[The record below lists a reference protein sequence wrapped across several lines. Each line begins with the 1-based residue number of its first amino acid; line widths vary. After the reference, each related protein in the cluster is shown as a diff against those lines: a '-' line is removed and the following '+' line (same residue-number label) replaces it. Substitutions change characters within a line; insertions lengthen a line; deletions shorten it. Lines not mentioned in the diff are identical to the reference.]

1 MGAAIGQIL
10 TFAVG
15 VAVSPIPI
23 IAVILMLFSKKA
35 TANSLSFL
43 AGWVFGLLGVGLIVL
58 ALGLGASDGAPS
70 DTTGWIKL
78 VLGVLFL
85 GLGVRQ
91 WKSRPKKG
99 EQATMPGWMS
109 AIDTFTAPKAFG
121 MAVVLAALNPKNL
134 GLTIAAAATIGA
146 AGLSNAD
153 EIIVLVV
160 FVVIAS
166 LAVAVLVVLNLIL
179 GSKAEHALTEMK
191 EWLVDNNSTVMSM
204 LFVIIG
210 AKLLGDGIT
219 ILA

>member
-43 AGWVFGLLGVGLIVL
+43 AGWVLGLLGVGLIVL